1 MTAVESLPAY
11 AEAEA
16 VARRRGDNLI
26 SLLNAYLAGYA
37 AGNTPERDE
46 RGYPVLRV
54 NPDYPGIV
62 RPEIR
67 DGAVVLPEGWDDD
80 E

>member
-1 MTAVESLPAY
+1 MTMVESLPGYAQ
-11 AEAEA
+11 AEAA
-16 VARRRGDNLI
+16 AQRKGLHVSDLI
-26 SLLNAYLAGYA
+26 NAYLAGYV
-37 AGNTPERDE
+37 AGSGPERDE
-46 RGYPVLRV
+46 RGYPVLRL
-54 NPDYPGIV
+54 DSGYPGIV

>member
-1 MTAVESLPAY
+1 MTTIESLPAY
-11 AEAEA
+11 DQAEA
-16 VARRRGDNLI
+16 VAHRRGLHVSDLI
-26 SLLNAYLAGYA
+26 NAYLAGYA
-37 AGNTPERDE
+37 AGGGPERDE
-46 RGYPVLRV
+46 RGYPVLRL
-54 NPDYPGIV
+54 NSEYPKIV